1 MAKLYRS
8 EDDAPIV
15 ESPVTDDNGQVVPA
29 VATTEPD
36 MPPAPQTETIA
47 DVESTREADT
57 DTELT
62 SYFHME
68 GEEAAAPAEDPSA
81 APEAAPAE
89 APMDAPAETQAA
101 DAAPAEAP
109 AAAPAEMPAAPAEAP
124 IADVPAAA
132 PMVPP
137 QPEAEVAPMVPQEG
151 EVPPAAP
158 VAPEV
163 EAPTAP
169 AEEPVADAPVQRFRQ
184 EEGEEISVVA
194 TPEPRM
200 PAEGETDECPETG
213 DEYVTKDIKEPINP
227 VIEQEDDVVVDDA
240 SSDSDNAGGTEPVET
255 GKTDDTV
262 ALEPEIS
269 EDQQEAEAEAE
280 MLFRQA
286 FRMEDE
292 EAVSSD
298 NGDQDVDVHVEVRK
312 DDGDEHEVEGPGDTP
327 VEQRFGFRQD
337 GDKLPPPPKEIVVG
351 NGPTVPGKKSNEK
364 LPAAPPDKGSPV
376 LEDGINNENI
386 VDKLA
391 GGETSDETV
400 DNIVPDPVDPNAG
413 NPDPEQMF
421 SSFMQDG
428 GSWL

>member
-8 EDDAPIV
+8 EDEAPIV
-15 ESPVTDDNGQVVPA
+15 ESPVVEDEGQVIPA

-57 DTELT
+57 DPELT
-62 SYFHME
+62 GYFHME
-68 GEEAAAPAEDPSA
+68 GEEAAPAPAEEP
-81 APEAAPAE
+81 AAPAE
-89 APMDAPAETQAA
+89 
-101 DAAPAEAP
+101 AAPAEAP
-109 AAAPAEMPAAPAEAP
+109 AAPMDAPAEVPAADAAPAVAPAEAPMAPAEAP

-137 QPEAEVAPMVPQEG
+137 QPETEAAPMVPQEG

-184 EEGEEISVVA
+184 EEGEEISVVS

-200 PAEGETDECPETG
+200 PVEGETAECPETG

-227 VIEQEDDVVVDDA
+227 VIEQEDEIAVDDDA
-240 SSDSDNAGGTEPVET
+240 AEDNDTAGGTEPVET
-255 GKTDDTV
+255 GKTDDIV
-262 ALEPEIS
+262 ALEPEDS
-269 EDQQEAEAEAE
+269 EGQQEAEAEAE
-280 MLFRQA
+280 MMFRQA
-286 FRMEDE
+286 FRMEEE
-292 EAVSSD
+292 EAVASD

-312 DDGDEHEVEGPGDTP
+312 DDGDAHEVEEPGDAP
-327 VEQRFGFRQD
+327 VKQCFRQEEGED
-337 GDKLPPPPKEIVVG
+337 PVTVETAADVAKIDDPKPADDKI
-351 NGPTVPGKKSNEK
+351 
-364 LPAAPPDKGSPV
+364 ADA
-376 LEDGINNENI
+376 
-386 VDKLA
+386 
-391 GGETSDETV
+391 
-400 DNIVPDPVDPNAG
+400 IVPDPIGPNAG
-413 NPDPEQMF
+413 NPDPEQDPEQMF

-428 GSWL
+428 GSWM

>member
-1 MAKLYRS
+1 MAKHYRS
-8 EDDAPIV
+8 EDEAPIV
-15 ESPVTDDNGQVVPA
+15 ESPVVEDEGQVIPA

-57 DTELT
+57 DPELT

-68 GEEAAAPAEDPSA
+68 GEEAAPAPAEEPA
-81 APEAAPAE
+81 AP
-89 APMDAPAETQAA
+89 A

-109 AAAPAEMPAAPAEAP
+109 AAPMDAPAEVPAADAAPAVAPAEAPMAPAEAP

-137 QPEAEVAPMVPQEG
+137 QPETEAAPMVPQEG
-151 EVPPAAP
+151 EVPPVAP

-169 AEEPVADAPVQRFRQ
+169 AEEPVEDAPVQHFRQ

-200 PAEGETDECPETG
+200 PVEGETAECPETG

-227 VIEQEDDVVVDDA
+227 VIEQEDELVVDDDA
-240 SSDSDNAGGTEPVET
+240 AEDNDTAGGTEPVET
-255 GKTDDTV
+255 GKTDDIV
-262 ALEPEIS
+262 ALEPEDS

-280 MLFRQA
+280 MMFRQA
-286 FRMEDE
+286 FRMEEE
-292 EAVSSD
+292 EAITSD

-312 DDGDEHEVEGPGDTP
+312 DDGDEHEVDEPGDAP
-327 VEQRFGFRQD
+327 VEQRFRQEEGED
-337 GDKLPPPPKEIVVG
+337 PVTVETAADVAKIDEPKPADDEI
-351 NGPTVPGKKSNEK
+351 
-364 LPAAPPDKGSPV
+364 ADA
-376 LEDGINNENI
+376 
-386 VDKLA
+386 
-391 GGETSDETV
+391 
-400 DNIVPDPVDPNAG
+400 IVPDPIDPNAG

-428 GSWL
+428 GSWM

>member
-8 EDDAPIV
+8 EDEAPIV
-15 ESPVTDDNGQVVPA
+15 ESPVVEDEGQVIPA

-57 DTELT
+57 DPELT

-68 GEEAAAPAEDPSA
+68 GEEAAPVPAEEPA
-81 APEAAPAE
+81 AP
-89 APMDAPAETQAA
+89 A

-109 AAAPAEMPAAPAEAP
+109 AAPMDAPAEVPAADAAPAVAPAEAPMAPAEAP

-137 QPEAEVAPMVPQEG
+137 QPETEAAPMVPQEG

-184 EEGEEISVVA
+184 EEGEEISVVS

-200 PAEGETDECPETG
+200 PVEGETAECPETG

-227 VIEQEDDVVVDDA
+227 VIEQEDELVVDDDA
-240 SSDSDNAGGTEPVET
+240 AEDNDTAGGTEPVET
-255 GKTDDTV
+255 GKTDDIV
-262 ALEPEIS
+262 ALEPEDS

-280 MLFRQA
+280 MMFRQA
-286 FRMEDE
+286 FRMEEE
-292 EAVSSD
+292 EAITSD

-312 DDGDEHEVEGPGDTP
+312 DDGDEHEVDEPGDAP
-327 VEQRFGFRQD
+327 VEQRFRQEEGED
-337 GDKLPPPPKEIVVG
+337 PVTVETAADVAKIDEPKPADDKI
-351 NGPTVPGKKSNEK
+351 
-364 LPAAPPDKGSPV
+364 ADA
-376 LEDGINNENI
+376 
-386 VDKLA
+386 
-391 GGETSDETV
+391 
-400 DNIVPDPVDPNAG
+400 IVPDPIDPNAG

-428 GSWL
+428 GSWM

>member
-8 EDDAPIV
+8 EDEAPIV
-15 ESPVTDDNGQVVPA
+15 ESPVVEDEGQVIPA

-57 DTELT
+57 DPELT

-68 GEEAAAPAEDPSA
+68 GEEAAPVPAEEPA
-81 APEAAPAE
+81 AP
-89 APMDAPAETQAA
+89 A

-109 AAAPAEMPAAPAEAP
+109 AAPMDAPAEVPAADAAPAVAPAEAPMAPAEAP

-137 QPEAEVAPMVPQEG
+137 QPETEAAPMVPQEG

-184 EEGEEISVVA
+184 EEGEEISVVS

-200 PAEGETDECPETG
+200 PVEGETAECPETG

-227 VIEQEDDVVVDDA
+227 VIEQEDELVVDDDA
-240 SSDSDNAGGTEPVET
+240 AEDNDTAGGTEPVET
-255 GKTDDTV
+255 GKTDDIV
-262 ALEPEIS
+262 ALEPEDS

-280 MLFRQA
+280 MMFRQA
-286 FRMEDE
+286 FRMEEE
-292 EAVSSD
+292 EAITSD

-312 DDGDEHEVEGPGDTP
+312 DDGDEHEVDEPGDAP
-327 VEQRFGFRQD
+327 VEQRFRQEEGEDPVTVETAAD
-337 GDKLPPPPKEIVVG
+337 GAKIDEPKPADDKI
-351 NGPTVPGKKSNEK
+351 
-364 LPAAPPDKGSPV
+364 ADA
-376 LEDGINNENI
+376 
-386 VDKLA
+386 
-391 GGETSDETV
+391 
-400 DNIVPDPVDPNAG
+400 IVPDPIDPNAG

-428 GSWL
+428 GSWM

>member
-1 MAKLYRS
+1 MAKHYRS
-8 EDDAPIV
+8 EDEAPIV
-15 ESPVTDDNGQVVPA
+15 ESPVVEDEGQVIPA

-57 DTELT
+57 DPELT

-68 GEEAAAPAEDPSA
+68 GEEAAPAPAEDPA
-81 APEAAPAE
+81 AP
-89 APMDAPAETQAA
+89 A

-109 AAAPAEMPAAPAEAP
+109 AAPMDAPAEVPAADAAPAVAPAEAPMAPAEAP

-137 QPEAEVAPMVPQEG
+137 QPETEAAPMVPQEG

-169 AEEPVADAPVQRFRQ
+169 AEEPVEDAPVQHFRQ

-200 PAEGETDECPETG
+200 PVEGETAECPETG

-227 VIEQEDDVVVDDA
+227 VIEQEDELVVDDDA
-240 SSDSDNAGGTEPVET
+240 AEDNDTAGGTEPVET
-255 GKTDDTV
+255 GKTDDIV
-262 ALEPEIS
+262 ALEPEDS

-280 MLFRQA
+280 MMFRQA
-286 FRMEDE
+286 FRMEEE
-292 EAVSSD
+292 EAITSD

-312 DDGDEHEVEGPGDTP
+312 DDGDEHEVDEPGDAP
-327 VEQRFGFRQD
+327 VEQRFRQEEGED
-337 GDKLPPPPKEIVVG
+337 PVTVETAADVAKIDEPKPADDEI
-351 NGPTVPGKKSNEK
+351 
-364 LPAAPPDKGSPV
+364 ADA
-376 LEDGINNENI
+376 
-386 VDKLA
+386 
-391 GGETSDETV
+391 
-400 DNIVPDPVDPNAG
+400 IVPDPIDPNAG

-428 GSWL
+428 GSWM